1 MQCDVDRYFEPVGL
15 HVEQLYWAS
24 NIRVPDQ
31 VLNQIN
37 TKIANEQAA
46 LAAQANVATVKAN
59 ADARIA
65 DAEGKAESSQIEG
78 DALRANPEILRQ
90 RAIEAG
96 RELSVC
102 VLEKGSEPGAHV
114 LSGAVMDPRALTEL
128 FPDWAERGAPLKQK
142 VTRDEFLFLSET
154 GARSTPNALLP
165 ECFHNEGNYIISL
178 GEVTRWLAQQAEA
191 LEVAIF
197 PGFAAAEVLYGD
209 NGEVIGVA
217 TGDMG
222 IEKDGSIGPA
232 FERGMAL
239 QAKYTIFAEGARG
252 HLGRQLIARYT
263 LDEGKDPQAYGIGIK
278 ELWQIDP
285 SRHEPGL
292 VVHAAG
298 WPLDSDTY
306 GGAFLYH
313 ADGGKVAIG
322 YVVGLDYRNPWL
334 SPFEEFQRFKTHPSI
349 RKHLEGGTRIGYG
362 ARAITAGG
370 LLSLPKTV
378 FPGGALVGCEAGHLN
393 ASRIKGSHAAI
404 KTGMLCADAA
414 FDALAADRQHDEL
427 SSYPKAFEASWLFTE
442 LQQAK
447 NFKQWFKKGQ
457 TVATLMTG
465 VEQWLL
471 PKLGVRNPPWT
482 LHRTQPDHA
491 CLEPAAKHTRIAYP
505 KPDGVLTFDR
515 LSSVFLSSTN
525 HDENQPSH
533 LTLKDPSI
541 PVKVNLA
548 EYAGPE
554 ARYCPAGVY
563 EFVGEADNARLQIN
577 AQNCVHCKTCD
588 IKDPTQN
595 IVWVTPQ
602 GGGGPNYSGM

>member
-1 MQCDVDRYFEPVGL
+1 MSAE
-15 HVEQLYWAS
+15 
-24 NIRVPDQ
+24 
-31 VLNQIN
+31 
-37 TKIANEQAA
+37 
-46 LAAQANVATVKAN
+46 AN
-59 ADARIA
+59 ALPPREVMEFDVVIVGAGPAGLASAIR
-65 DAEGKAESSQIEG
+65 
-78 DALRANPEILRQ
+78 LRQ

-154 GARSTPNALLP
+154 GARTTPHALLP

-209 NGEVIGVA
+209 DGAVIGVA

-222 IEKDGSIGPA
+222 IEKDGTIGPA

-239 QAKYTIFAEGARG
+239 QAKYTVFAEGARG
-252 HLGRQLIARYT
+252 HLGRQLISRFK

-285 SRHEPGL
+285 AKHEPGL

-298 WPLDSDTY
+298 WPLDTDTY

-322 YVVGLDYRNPWL
+322 YVVGLDYKNPWL

-370 LLSLPKTV
+370 LMSLPKTV
-378 FPGGALVGCEAGHLN
+378 FPGGALVGCEAGYLN
-393 ASRIKGSHAAI
+393 VSRIKGSHAAI
-404 KTGMLCADAA
+404 KTGMLCADAT
-414 FDALAADRQHDEL
+414 FDALVADRQHDEL
-427 SSYPKAFEASWLFTE
+427 SAYPAAFETSWLHDE
-442 LQQAK
+442 LKLSK

-457 TVATLMTG
+457 TLATLMTG
-465 VEQWLL
+465 IEQWLL

-482 LHRTQPDHA
+482 LRHSIPDHA
-491 CLEPAAKHTRIAYP
+491 CLEPASKHTRIAYP

-533 LTLKDPSI
+533 LTLKDASI

-563 EFVGEADNARLQIN
+563 EFVGDGNDARLQIN